1 MSSLKVLF
9 YFPPSDLHI
18 VLSAGPSLRSP
29 LKHPSKRP
37 SCNIPWL
44 CWDPSAL
51 LSHGTLNF
59 PLWLPF
65 SVTVI
70 TGPPSPINF
79 RLHEDKSHVCVV
91 HHCTLAWPWDMPG
104 AERIISHGTGTMQP
118 SSNASPKQFIASLR
132 ALPPGHTYYA
142 SYFAIQYLL
151 KMMYICVLFLYAG
164 EKQPHLFR
172 FMWAFKWRLQILLL
186 KKKVIIVYKGSLCII
201 SYNCLWIYD

>member
-9 YFPPSDLHI
+9 YFPPSDLHG
-18 VLSAGPSLRSP
+18 VLSAGPSLRSL

-70 TGPPSPINF
+70 TGLPSPTNF
-79 RLHEDKSHVCVV
+79 RLHKDKSHVCVV
-91 HHCTLAWPWDMPG
+91 HSCTPGMALGHARGWENHFTWHRHHAAFPKPQPKAIHCFSKSPALRTHIIRFIFCYIVSIKNDVYMCPFPVCWWKAATSLQVYVSFQVTL
-104 AERIISHGTGTMQP
+104 T
-118 SSNASPKQFIASLR
+118 NL
-132 ALPPGHTYYA
+132 AL
-142 SYFAIQYLL
+142 F
-151 KMMYICVLFLYAG
+151 
-164 EKQPHLFR
+164 
-172 FMWAFKWRLQILLL
+172 
-186 KKKVIIVYKGSLCII
+186 KKK
-201 SYNCLWIYD
+201 